1 MYLTNLWW
9 FHVPLTYIIAL
20 PKRGWS
26 SIAFRGWN
34 EYRKSGLS
42 SYSHCHPWGLTPVW
56 TSKQTEPQNSANQ
69 TLERS
74 EHDVL
79 VRKMTSWLQTH
90 LQSIHCRRCIY
101 NKLLDNIQ
109 LDWFLTICWAIF
121 WPLNYYIFFLKAN
134 LSPSIVE
141 KAARLWHT
149 LRKWIRALCLSG
161 LNNANIIQIQTL
173 SIMIKCTDRVY
184 YASMR
189 PYNRLMRILCNATNA
204 VLTFQSHPHWF
215 RQYMKGKGN
224 FSNPYLHI
232 IVLAIFRNP
241 WKVLVALHKGSFSCR
256 DFLL

>member
-1 MYLTNLWW
+1 MYLTNPW
-9 FHVPLTYIIAL
+9 FHVPLTFIIAL

-34 EYRKSGLS
+34 EYRISGLS
-42 SYSHCHPWGLTPVW
+42 SHSHGHTWGLTPVW
-56 TSKQTEPQNSANQ
+56 TSKQTEQQNSANK

-90 LQSIHCRRCIY
+90 LQSIHWRRLPC

-109 LDWFLTICWAIF
+109 LDWFLTICWVIF
-121 WPLNYYIFFLKAN
+121 WPLNYYIYLYFFKAN

-161 LNNANIIQIQTL
+161 SNNANINQIQTL
-173 SIMIKCTDRVY
+173 SILIKWTDRVY

-189 PYNRLMRILCNATNA
+189 PYYRLMRIICNATNA
-204 VLTFQSHPHWF
+204 VLAFQSQTIHE
-215 RQYMKGKGN
+215 RQ
-224 FSNPYLHI
+224 
-232 IVLAIFRNP
+232 R
-241 WKVLVALHKGSFSCR
+241 
-256 DFLL
+256 